1 MNIQF
6 NLLPDVKIAF
16 IKTQRQKR
24 LIISI
29 SIIASIAAVTLFLLL
44 LSFVHVAQKKNMS
57 DLTNDIKTTS
67 DDLTKTRDINK
78 ILTVQNQLGALDTQ
92 HSQKVVA
99 SRLFDYLQ
107 QVTPGQI
114 TISQLEVDF
123 IEASTMTI
131 SGGAESLAAINTY
144 TDSLKFT
151 KYTSTNEDGQRS
163 EITPF
168 TNVVLSSFARSE
180 NKNTYTITLTF
191 DPVIF
196 SQESEG
202 SLRVPQM
209 VTSRSETERPDAI
222 FEQTGGGQ

>member
-1 MNIQF
+1 MNVQF

-16 IKTQRQKR
+16 IKAQRQKR
-24 LIISI
+24 LIMSV
-29 SIIASIAAVTLFLLL
+29 SIIASIAAVTVFILL

-57 DLTNDIKTTS
+57 DLTTDIKKTS
-67 DDLTKTRDINK
+67 KDLTETRDINK

-107 QVTPGQI
+107 QVTPGQV
-114 TISQLEVDF
+114 TIAQLEVDF
-123 IEASTMTI
+123 VENIMTI
-131 SGGAESLAAINTY
+131 NGGAASLAAINTY

-151 KYTSTNEDGQRS
+151 KYTDANSDGQRS

-168 TNVVLSSFARSE
+168 TDVVLSSFARSE
-180 NKNTYTITLTF
+180 NRNTYTITLVF
-191 DPVIF
+191 DPIIF
-196 SQESEG
+196 SQDSEG

-209 VTSRSETERPDAI
+209 VTSRSETERPDTI
-222 FEQTGGGQ
+222 FEQNGGGQ